1 MDTYDAVVL
10 AIIARIGRMPPATGR
25 VEGADAL
32 RPLFTRARST
42 RAGEEEAWR
51 TSDTRALARDFAERL
66 GLDPTDFGAKSFRI
80 GGATDWRK
88 VFGAAAAEALV
99 RQRGRWA
106 SDVATVYQRALADE
120 HLGGSAAVGD
130 ADGAELEALC
140 RGWAQPAT
148 FR

>member
-1 MDTYDAVVL
+1 M
-10 AIIARIGRMPPATGR
+10 
-25 VEGADAL
+25 
-32 RPLFTRARST
+32 
-42 RAGEEEAWR
+42 
-51 TSDTRALARDFAERL
+51 
-66 GLDPTDFGAKSFRI
+66 
-80 GGATDWRK
+80 
-88 VFGAAAAEALV
+88 FGAAAAEALV